1 MTTTTN
7 ESELISRDVA
17 AFRAGL
23 AIREADEAINQV
35 RAARSPIDAALGRLQ
50 ASIPAV
56 AKALADAWLA
66 TLPKV
71 TFNAVEALNKDQ
83 LKLTAFT
90 DRLRTYADRL
100 RHSGKAASDA
110 ERRAASARGAE
121 RADVEAWTEAD
132 ATSLRAKK
140 KDLQELD
147 LMPDYGKIRAR
158 HQQMRFSPR
167 STLEWWW
174 APFIVACVCV
184 PIDWVIR
191 LPLVATV
198 AIIGY
203 VRVAEYFFQKRAA
216 TQAAKVLLGGG
227 DLSSY
232 LRWHDLLQAQHD
244 ALEKRL
250 AAKHKATADR
260 IACEQIEKVT
270 AATFKRDQADFA
282 NSVARDLERVFT
294 ESWQRDGDEPWTRKV
309 LLGWPAATRRPAF
322 EMLLIHEQIDAFR
335 KARASLDQEMTEL
348 GKFKGAATGAK
359 SQFARL
365 SPKRTVNSAR
375 IDTLANGLST
385 RRRLRTDRLI
395 SGIGQFHDRLY
406 DVGFEYARRDWLD
419 RFVVDAID
427 IAQAVPPELVAE
439 AVDQGLQVAGEMV
452 GTADRLLGAGLDGA
466 TDIVQRAAEEA
477 QEGVDAMLKTSVVA
491 FALQGI
497 EDTGTAVHDAF
508 GAVGDSVH
516 GVAEWFGLADGTAG
530 APASDE
536 AVGGVDASIDGGS
549 DASFS
554 IDAPSFTDW
563 GRDADGSDAGSG
575 GGSGS
580 EDTDDRRNAAD
591 DAGGSSS
598 GWGSDTSN
606 DRDDRSSNDDND
618 RGSDDSANDPPDAPD
633 TDSGDS
639 GDSDDSSSDD

>member
-1 MTTTTN
+1 MTTTTT

-56 AKALADAWLA
+56 AKVLADAWLT

-71 TFNAVEALNKDQ
+71 TFNAVEALNEGQ
-83 LKLTAFT
+83 LKSTAFS
-90 DRLRTYADRL
+90 DRLRTYGERL
-100 RHSGKAASDA
+100 RHSGKAASNA

-140 KDLQELD
+140 KGLQELD
-147 LMPDYGKIRAR
+147 LMPDYAKVRAR

-174 APFIVACVCV
+174 GPFIIACLFV
-184 PIDWVIR
+184 PLDWVIR

-203 VRVAEYFFQKRAA
+203 VRVADYFFQKRAA

-227 DLSSY
+227 DPSDY
-232 LRWHDLLQAQHD
+232 LHRHDLLQAQHD

-260 IACEQIEKVT
+260 IACEQIEGVT

-294 ESWQRDGDEPWTRKV
+294 ESWQRDGDESWTHKV

-335 KARASLDQEMTEL
+335 KARAALDQEMAEL

-375 IDTLANGLST
+375 IDTLANGLSA
-385 RRRLRTDRLI
+385 RLRLRTDRLI

-439 AVDQGLQVAGEMV
+439 AVDEGLLTAGEMV
-452 GTADRLLGAGLDGA
+452 RTADRLVNAGLDGA

-477 QEGVDAMLKTSVVA
+477 QEGVDAMLKMSVVA

-536 AVGGVDASIDGGS
+536 GVGGIDASVDGGN
-549 DASFS
+549 DTSFS
-554 IDAPSFTDW
+554 IDPPSFTDW

-575 GGSGS
+575 GGSGW
-580 EDTDDRRNAAD
+580 EDTDDRRNTAD

-598 GWGSDTSN
+598 GWGSDTS
-606 DRDDRSSNDDND
+606 ND

-633 TDSGDS
+633 TDSGDDGGS
-639 GDSDDSSSDD
+639 SDSGGGDSGGSDE